1 METVS
6 NCWVCSLPL
15 EKGER
20 VTRLASLGFE
30 VHARCAETV
39 LRDEPPPS
47 DDDNDDDDPYAH
59 RLA

>member
-1 METVS
+1 METES
-6 NCWVCSLPL
+6 SCWVCSLSL

-47 DDDNDDDDPYAH
+47 HDEDDDPYTYRPA
-59 RLA
+59 